1 MVLFNI
7 YYLNDKKMKI
17 KITEDQFKRL
27 VENKINGKPINEG
40 VFDILGKIAKYALG
54 GAAISFILKKIMDKF
69 RGKEPTKAEVEKEI
83 EKVGSEISKEDKESS
98 KIENKNI
105 IIGDSLCPWI
115 EKKCKASMIPGS
127 EGERTLHQGGV
138 TVQWLKRAV
147 KSYPDVDKTI
157 KSVIISIG
165 TNDIYKDYGVS
176 DLVDNL
182 KEKFPNAKLMVVQGT
197 YGDKIP
203 CSSKG
208 YCMLK
213 ETKQSTVD
221 DYYDLFR
228 DEGVKVIEPPVG
240 NVKDAHGPLP
250 IYEKIGE
257 SINSKL

>member
-1 MVLFNI
+1 
-7 YYLNDKKMKI
+7 MKI
-17 KITEDQFKRL
+17 KITEGQFKRL
-27 VENKINGKPINEG
+27 IENKLKKEPINEG
-40 VFDILGKIAKYALG
+40 ILSLLGMVGKYVLG
-54 GAAISFILKKIMDKF
+54 TAAIGFVLKKIMDKF
-69 RGKEPTKAEVEKEI
+69 KGKEPTKDEVEQEI
-83 EKVGSEISKEDKESS
+83 KKTAVEVSKEDEEKS

-115 EKKCKASMIPGS
+115 EKKCKASMIPGP

-147 KSYPDVDKTI
+147 KSYPEVDKTI
-157 KSVIISIG
+157 KNVVISIG

-176 DLVDNL
+176 ELVDYI
-182 KEKFPNAKLMVVQGT
+182 KEKFPNAKIMVVQGT

-250 IYEKIGE
+250 IYERIGD